1 MISPRTVLVLECVSL
16 LASTLGLGMFE
27 RLENARVDILP
38 CDTWHCLLWCC
49 LIITDMSR
57 IVDSIYTTAVTL
69 VACDKMNGL
78 EITEG
83 WMWGSSWDESRAAA
97 RGPN

>member
-1 MISPRTVLVLECVSL
+1 
-16 LASTLGLGMFE
+16 
-27 RLENARVDILP
+27 
-38 CDTWHCLLWCC
+38 
-49 LIITDMSR
+49 MSQ

-83 WMWGSSWDESRAAA
+83 WMWGSSWDESSGGRADSEIETWKL
-97 RGPN
+97 RGRKLLMP